1 MIAWYLWFFPRT
13 SRSCGIGTTFASVS
27 DFLYTRYFR
36 TRFTRV
42 ACLHAV
48 VVARQTFHIANLAA
62 LLSARPW
69 VTYLVAFMLVT
80 PLHLPTNSQT
90 VGIGDMALNLN
101 FRLSTQALLCNQLN
115 TGWANLM
122 TLELANMSAL
132 HFRHANFLAE
142 W

>member
-1 MIAWYLWFFPRT
+1 M
-13 SRSCGIGTTFASVS
+13 
-27 DFLYTRYFR
+27 
-36 TRFTRV
+36 
-42 ACLHAV
+42 HAV

-62 LLSARPW
+62 LLSTRPW
-69 VTYLVAFMLVT
+69 VTYLIAFMLVT

-132 HFRHANFLAE
+132 HFCHANFLAE
-142 W
+142 WELSAANDRW